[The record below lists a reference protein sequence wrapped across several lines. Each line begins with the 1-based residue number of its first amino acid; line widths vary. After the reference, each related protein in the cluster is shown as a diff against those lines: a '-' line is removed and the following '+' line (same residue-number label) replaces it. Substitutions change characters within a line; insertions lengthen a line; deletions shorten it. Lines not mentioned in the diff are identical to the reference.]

1 MEKQNIP
8 YIYGRQPVIEAI
20 KSGQPIEKIFLLSGG
35 EREFEREI
43 RDGIKGLN
51 IDLAYVPKEKLNR
64 LVHGNHQGVVAYIN
78 DYSYVTLDKLL
89 HQIKTKN
96 EPAFLMM
103 LDQITDVR
111 NFGAISRSA
120 LLGGCHGII
129 IPSHNSVSV
138 TSDAIKAS
146 AGALTRIAVCK
157 VNSLPEAADHLA
169 QQGIQL
175 FASGMGNSVL
185 LHQLPLDEACCI
197 VMGSEKSGVSK
208 ALESRADKIF
218 SIPQNELLDSYNV
231 SVATG
236 IVVYQTIL
244 KRKYNL

>member
-1 MEKQNIP
+1 MEKHSTS
-8 YIYGRQPVIEAI
+8 YIYGRQPVIEAL

-35 EREFEREI
+35 ERDFEREI
-43 RDGIKGLN
+43 RDSIKGRN
-51 IDLAYVPKEKLNR
+51 IDLAYVPREKLNR
-64 LVHGNHQGVVAYIN
+64 LVRANHQGVVAYVN
-78 DYSYVTLDKLL
+78 DYSYISLDQLL
-89 HQIKTKN
+89 HQIKIKN
-96 EPAFLMM
+96 ETAFLLM

-129 IPSHNSVSV
+129 IPAHNSVSV

-146 AGALTRIAVCK
+146 AGALTNMPVCK
-157 VNSLPEAADHLA
+157 VNSLSEAADHLA

-175 FASGMGNSVL
+175 FVSAMGNAEF

-208 ALESRADKIF
+208 TLESRADKIF
-218 SIPQNELLDSYNV
+218 SIPQNDLLDSYNV
-231 SVATG
+231 SVSAG
-236 IVVYQTIL
+236 IIVYQTIL
-244 KRKYNL
+244 KRQFNL

>member
-1 MEKQNIP
+1 MEKHSTS
-8 YIYGRQPVIEAI
+8 YIYGRQPVIEAL

-35 EREFEREI
+35 ERDFEKEI
-43 RDGIKGLN
+43 REAIKGQN
-51 IDLAYVPKEKLNR
+51 IDLSYVPREKLNR
-64 LVHGNHQGVVAYIN
+64 LVRANHQGVVAYVN
-78 DYSYVTLDKLL
+78 DYSYISLDKLL
-89 HQIKTKN
+89 HQIKIKN
-96 EPAFLMM
+96 ETAFLLM

-129 IPSHNSVSV
+129 IPAHNSVSV

-146 AGALTRIAVCK
+146 AGALTNMPVCK
-157 VNSLPEAADHLA
+157 VNSLSEAADHLA

-175 FASGMGNSVL
+175 FVSGMGNAEF

-208 ALESRADKIF
+208 TLESRADKIF
-218 SIPQNELLDSYNV
+218 SIPQNDLLDSYNV
-231 SVATG
+231 SVSAG
-236 IVVYQTIL
+236 IIVYQTIL
-244 KRKYNL
+244 KRQFNL